1 MKIAVI
7 GRGNVGGGLARLWR
21 DAGHTVEE
29 FGREGGD
36 ASSAD
41 LLVIAIPGLA
51 IPSTLA
57 RVAGIAGKP
66 AIDATNP
73 TDGRPPGFPS
83 LAHLVKSLTGAPV
96 AKAFDTV
103 FAAQYDE
110 IVATRP
116 TPSCLWSGDD
126 EISDLVETLIRDA
139 GLDPVRL
146 GDLQSARAQ
155 ENFLLELILPLWE
168 RRDKRPFFYR
178 IGL

>member
-7 GRGNVGGGLARLWR
+7 GRGNVGGGLGRLWR
-21 DAGHTVEE
+21 HAGHTVDE
-29 FGREGGD
+29 FGRDGGD

-41 LLVIAIPGLA
+41 VLVVAIPALA
-51 IPSTLA
+51 VPITLR
-57 RVAGIAGKP
+57 RVEGIAGKA

-73 TDGRPPGFPS
+73 TEGRPAGFPS

-103 FAAQYDE
+103 FARQYDE
-110 IVATRP
+110 IASTRP
-116 TPSCLWSGDD
+116 KPSCLWSGDD
-126 EISDLVETLIRDA
+126 EIGDLVETLIRDA

-146 GDLQSARAQ
+146 GDLESARAQ

-168 RRDKRPFFYR
+168 GHGKRPFFYR
-178 IGL
+178 LEL